1 MLVLCIPILFARDVP
16 DDSILNS
23 AGKKW
28 TIEPTWEIGSLA
40 VLQNDIKLG
49 KEGSDFD
56 YLDDGGEDN
65 LFAYQRF
72 ELNFRK
78 NERHSFIFL
87 YQPLNLI
94 TTQEASSELR
104 FDNVTFPEGTPME
117 FRYGFDFTRTTYMYD
132 VTKSTDKEISF
143 GVGLQIRNAT
153 LDFRSADGTL
163 ADSNRDIGPVPLLTS
178 RGRFGI
184 DSQRWWGYDLAG
196 AYAPIKYLNGDVS
209 DVVGALLDASVR
221 GGFSFNKGTDV
232 FLNLRYVGGG
242 AEGTESDPIDGKD
255 GFVANWIQLLA
266 LSIGVSIY

>member
-1 MLVLCIPILFARDVP
+1 MLLLCFSTLFAREVP
-16 DDSILNS
+16 EDSILN
-23 AGKKW
+23 AADREW

-40 VLQNDIKLG
+40 VLQNTIQLG
-49 KEGSDFD
+49 KEGTDFD

-72 ELNFRK
+72 EINFRK

-87 YQPLNLI
+87 YQPLNLN

-104 FDNVTFPEGTPME
+104 FDNVIFPEGTPME
-117 FRYGFDFTRTTYMYD
+117 YRYGFDFTRATYMYD
-132 VTKSTDKEISF
+132 ITKSTDKEISF

-184 DSQRWWGYDLAG
+184 DSQRWWGYDMAG

-221 GGFSFNKGTDV
+221 GGFTFNKGTDV
-232 FLNLRYVGGG
+232 FINLRYVGGG
-242 AEGTESDPIDGKD
+242 AEGTESEPIDGKD
-255 GFVANWIQLLA
+255 GFVANWIQLVA
-266 LSIGVSIY
+266 LSIGVSVY